1 MYRPAEFDV
10 TDPKELHRLIGEI
23 GMGVLVSPD
32 LEATHIPWLYE
43 PEPAPLGSLV
53 GHVAKANGH
62 WQALAEGQE
71 VVVVFQGANAYVSP
85 SWYPSKQKTAK
96 VLPTWNYVAVH
107 AYGIPETFDDPVRL
121 RDVTARLTDAQE
133 ARFAEPWSLDDAPAA
148 FTDAMLGHIVG
159 VRVRLTRLEG
169 KRKLNQ
175 NRPEEDRDGV
185 VEALAK
191 SERPQDQ
198 ALSLAMRKTC

>member
-1 MYRPAEFDV
+1 MYRPAAFDI

-32 LEATHIPWLYE
+32 LEATHLPWLCE
-43 PEPAPLGSLV
+43 PEPAPLGCLV
-53 GHVAKANGH
+53 GHVAKANAH
-62 WQALAEGQE
+62 WQALPADRE
-71 VVVVFQGANAYVSP
+71 VLVVFQGANAYVSP
-85 SWYPSKQKTAK
+85 SWYPRKRKTAR
-96 VLPTWNYVAVH
+96 VVPTWNYVALH
-107 AYGIPETFDDPVRL
+107 AYGRPETFDDPAAL
-121 RDVTARLTDAQE
+121 RDVVARLTDAQE
-133 ARFAEPWSLDDAPAA
+133 ARFAEPWSLDDAPAD

-159 VRVRLTRLEG
+159 IRLRLSRLEG

-185 VEALAK
+185 EAALSN

-198 ALSLAMRKTC
+198 ALALAMRKAL